1 MSLTAAPESEELR
14 VRERS
19 FVVENVLRF
28 DAAAEDFSDHEKSDA
43 ETSVVK
49 FRSRGIVR

>member
-14 VRERS
+14 VRERA
-19 FVVENVLRF
+19 FVVENVLRL
-28 DAAAEDFSDHEKSDA
+28 DAAAEDFSDHEISDA
-43 ETSVVK
+43 ETSVIK